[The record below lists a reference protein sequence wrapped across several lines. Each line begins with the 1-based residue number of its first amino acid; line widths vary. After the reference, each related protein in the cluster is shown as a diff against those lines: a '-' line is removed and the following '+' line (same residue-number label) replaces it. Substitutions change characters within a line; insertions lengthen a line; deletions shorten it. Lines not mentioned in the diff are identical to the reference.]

1 MAKILIAGDFAP
13 RARVAKLID
22 EGRSED
28 IFEQVSPLTSRSDYS
43 IVNLEAPVVEQT
55 SVQPITKYGPNLKCS
70 AKAIDALVNAGFNMV
85 TLANNHFYDYGE
97 EGVVDTLKACKLRHL
112 DVVGG
117 GVNINEA
124 SKILYKEIEG
134 IRIAFIN
141 CCESEFSIA
150 TEHLGG
156 SNPLNPLKQ
165 YYDIIGARRNS
176 DKVIVI
182 VHGGHELYQLPS
194 PRMKEVYRFFVDA
207 GADVV
212 LNHHQHCYSGYEV
225 YKGRP
230 IFYGLGNFCFDIT
243 PTQVETLWNYGY
255 MVELNI
261 DGDTITFDII
271 PYNQCSNSP
280 SVKILSPG
288 AFSNELSIL
297 NEIIADDV
305 ELKLATNRYYE
316 TCAWYERSIL
326 EPYRG
331 RVLNKLFSMNL
342 LPKFVSGVK
351 RYAMLNHIECESHR
365 EKLVFALKR
374 KR

>member
-22 EGRSED
+22 EGRYED
-28 IFEQVSPLTSRSDYS
+28 IFEQVIPLTSRSDYS

-55 SVQPITKYGPNLKCS
+55 CAQPITKYGPNLKCS
-70 AKAIDALVNAGFNMV
+70 AKAIDALANAGFNMV

-124 SKILYKEIEG
+124 SKILYKEIGG

-150 TEHLGG
+150 TDQSGG

-165 YYDIIGARRNS
+165 YYDIINARKQS

-207 GADVV
+207 GADAV

-225 YKGRP
+225 YKGSP

-261 DGDTITFDII
+261 DGNSITFDLI

-288 AFSNELSIL
+288 AFSNELQTL
-297 NEIIADDV
+297 NENITDDAK
-305 ELKLATNRYYE
+305 LKLATNHYYE
-316 TCAWYERSIL
+316 TCARYERSIL
-326 EPYRG
+326 EPYSG

-342 LPKFVSGVK
+342 LPEFVSGVK
-351 RYAMLNHIECESHR
+351 KYGMLNHIECESHR
-365 EKLVFALKR
+365 EKLIFALRGK
-374 KR
+374 K